1 MAYLACNKLYM
12 PNKSRSPHILNTSS
26 NLLGFSLIVL
36 TSIKVAGFNHATVI
50 DDCTGVAALL
60 LMASCILSFLSM
72 KSKHERIS
80 ERIETIADYI
90 FLLAL
95 ICISI
100 TIVFVSF
107 NLIK

>member
-1 MAYLACNKLYM
+1 M
-12 PNKSRSPHILNTSS
+12 PNKSKSPHILNTST
-26 NLLGFSLIVL
+26 NLLGFCLIVL
-36 TSIKVAGFNHATVI
+36 TSIKVAGFNHATMI

-60 LMASCILSFLSM
+60 LMASCLLSFLSM
-72 KSKHERIS
+72 KSNNEKHS
-80 ERIETIADYI
+80 ETIEVIADYI

-95 ICISI
+95 ICVSI